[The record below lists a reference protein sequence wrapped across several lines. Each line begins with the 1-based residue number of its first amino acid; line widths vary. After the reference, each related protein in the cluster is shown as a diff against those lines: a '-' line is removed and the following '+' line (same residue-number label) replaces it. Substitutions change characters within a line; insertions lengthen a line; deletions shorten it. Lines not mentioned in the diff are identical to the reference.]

1 MSLLRP
7 ARTWAGG
14 SRGDREIWSLPLSC
28 RRRSEGRE
36 LHPPPEPPA
45 ALACQPARVLT
56 GRGST
61 GQRGRVPCS
70 LVQVEVARPLPRL
83 QFAKVSVPSPPLPS
97 SARAVLAQ
105 RARSLRLACWCR
117 SRTRR
122 PTRGPVIRFSAT
134 GRLQPIEAPPGT
146 AGRLPFTPKLNGS
159 AQPRGWTVTPC
170 APRERKLM

>member
-1 MSLLRP
+1 MGTGRSGP
-7 ARTWAGG
+7 FHSAAGG
-14 SRGDREIWSLPLSC
+14 GVRGGSCTHPQSRPRPWPVSQRGCRQVAGAQDREAGF
-28 RRRSEGRE
+28 RVRSSRWRWLVPSHG
-36 LHPPPEPPA
+36 
-45 ALACQPARVLT
+45 C
-56 GRGST
+56 SS
-61 GQRGRVPCS
+61 QRSR
-70 LVQVEVARPLPRL
+70 
-83 QFAKVSVPSPPLPS
+83 SPPLPS